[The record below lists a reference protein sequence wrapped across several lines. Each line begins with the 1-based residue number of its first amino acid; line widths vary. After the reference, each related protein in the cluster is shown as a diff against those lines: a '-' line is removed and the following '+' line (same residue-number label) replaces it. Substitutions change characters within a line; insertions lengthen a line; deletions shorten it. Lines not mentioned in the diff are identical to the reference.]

1 MLVIRDRYPTRLLMI
16 RYVNKSKNKFGARKL
31 RNAWGEFDSKAEW
44 MRYVELLDMQRK
56 GVISNLQRQVRY
68 EIIPAITYEKIIVLK
83 TKTKVVERVDE
94 KPAHY
99 TCDFQ
104 YIECGVL
111 IIEDAKSDATRRE
124 KDYVLRRKLM
134 KHLIREQNEVAGRE
148 VMRFN
153 EWVSTKKKGKQQ

>member
-1 MLVIRDRYPTRLLMI
+1 
-16 RYVNKSKNKFGARKL
+16 
-31 RNAWGEFDSKAEW
+31 
-44 MRYVELLDMQRK
+44 MQRK

-68 EIIPAITYEKIIVLK
+68 EIIPAITYEKTIVLK
-83 TKTKVVERVDE
+83 TKTKVVELVDE

-104 YIECGVL
+104 YVEDGVL
-111 IIEDAKSDATRRE
+111 VIEDAKSDATRKE

-153 EWVSTKKKGKQQ
+153 EWVSNKKNGK

>member
-1 MLVIRDRYPTRLLMI
+1 MT
-16 RYVNKSKNKFGARKL
+16 RYVNRSKNKFGARKL
-31 RNAWGEFDSKAEW
+31 HNAWGEWDSKTEFL
-44 MRYVELLDMQRK
+44 RYVELLDMQRR
-56 GVISNLQRQVRY
+56 GLIHSLQRQVKY
-68 EIIPAITYEKIIVLK
+68 EIIPAIKVQKEIALK
-83 TKTKVVERVDE
+83 TKTKLVERVDE

-104 YIECGVL
+104 YEQDGVL
-111 IIEDAKSDATRRE
+111 VIEDAKSDATRRE

-153 EWVSTKKKGKQQ
+153 EWVSR

>member
-1 MLVIRDRYPTRLLMI
+1 MT
-16 RYVNKSKNKFGARKL
+16 RYVKPSRNKFGARKI

-44 MRYVELLDMQRK
+44 MRYVELLDMQRR

-68 EIIPAITYEKIIVLK
+68 EIIPAITYEKTIVLK

-104 YIECGVL
+104 YIEDGVL
-111 IIEDAKSDATRRE
+111 VIEDAKSDATRRE
-124 KDYVLRRKLM
+124 KDYILRRKLM

-153 EWVSTKKKGKQQ
+153 EWVSNEKKKGKQQ

>member
-1 MLVIRDRYPTRLLMI
+1 MTKF
-16 RYVNKSKNKFGARKL
+16 VNRSRNKFGARKL
-31 RNAWGEFDSKAEW
+31 HNAWGEWDSKTEFL
-44 MRYVELLDMQRK
+44 RYVELLDMQRR
-56 GVISNLQRQVRY
+56 GLIHSLQRQVKY
-68 EIIPAITYEKIIVLK
+68 EIIPAIKVQKEIALK
-83 TKTKVVERVDE
+83 TKTKLVERIDE

-104 YIECGVL
+104 YEQDGVL
-111 IIEDAKSDATRRE
+111 VIEDAKSDATRRE

-153 EWVSTKKKGKQQ
+153 EWVSR

>member
-1 MLVIRDRYPTRLLMI
+1 MT
-16 RYVNKSKNKFGARKL
+16 RYVKPSRNKFGARKL

-56 GVISNLQRQVRY
+56 GIVSQLQRQVRY
-68 EIIPAITYEKIIVLK
+68 EIIPAITYEKTIVLK

-104 YIECGVL
+104 YVQDGVL
-111 IIEDAKSDATRRE
+111 VIEDAKSDATRRE
-124 KDYVLRRKLM
+124 KDYVLRRKLI
-134 KHLIREQNEVAGRE
+134 KHLIREQNEVSGRE

-153 EWVSTKKKGKQQ
+153 EWVSNKKNGK